1 MRNKSETKK
10 HNVKLIILYL
20 KYRNSY
26 NAGFQKYQYFK
37 SLMRYITDINDNTF
51 IRRLFDELMLA
62 GHMERKLVVGSVRY
76 RFNPYHRTDEI
87 PISINFN

>member
-10 HNVKLIILYL
+10 QNVKLIILYL

-51 IRRLFDELMLA
+51 IRRLFDEMMLN
-62 GHMERKLVVGSVRY
+62 GVMERKLIIGSVRY
-76 RFNPYHRTDEI
+76 RFNPYHKTEAVPHD
-87 PISINFN
+87 INFI

>member
-10 HNVKLIILYL
+10 QNVKLIILYL

-51 IRRLFDELMLA
+51 IRRLFDEMMLII
-62 GHMERKLVVGSVRY
+62 GSVRY
-76 RFNPYHRTDEI
+76 RFNPYHKTEAVPHD
-87 PISINFN
+87 INFI

>member
-10 HNVKLIILYL
+10 QNVKLIILYL

-51 IRRLFDELMLA
+51 IRRLFDEMMLN
-62 GHMERKLVVGSVRY
+62 GVMERKLIIGSVRY
-76 RFNPYHRTDEI
+76 RFNPYHKTD
-87 PISINFN
+87 PVPYNINFI

>member
-10 HNVKLIILYL
+10 QNVKLIILYL

-51 IRRLFDELMLA
+51 IRRLFDEMMLN
-62 GHMERKLVVGSVRY
+62 GVLERKLIIGSVRY
-76 RFNPYHRTDEI
+76 RFNPYHKTEAVPHD
-87 PISINFN
+87 INFI